1 MYQINK
7 SYFLLLLVILFWPV
21 NLQAHKTGIAY
32 HQVKAYC
39 ISQESTPV
47 IDGQLNDQVWKL
59 AEPIN
64 NFVQIRPSR
73 EQPATEDTEVR
84 ILYDKYNLYIGVRC
98 YDSAPEKIVNRLTRR
113 DQMWSSDNISFFID
127 PYHDHRTGYKFATT
141 PAGVQNDDYRYEDV
155 RRDKNWRGI
164 WWVETSID
172 KQG

>member
-1 MYQINK
+1 MYQTNK

-84 ILYDKYNLYIGVRC
+84 ILYDKSRKSLVPNTVR
-98 YDSAPEKIVNRLTRR
+98 SLTYRIR
-113 DQMWSSDNISFFID
+113 
-127 PYHDHRTGYKFATT
+127 
-141 PAGVQNDDYRYEDV
+141 AGALSE
-155 RRDKNWRGI
+155 
-164 WWVETSID
+164 
-172 KQG
+172 